1 MELVNA
7 SQPATFGRQVS
18 ELDVLLRL
26 EDDENDGEDPELAP
40 CADPWRAQ
48 QRALN
53 DNLPTSILDL
63 QPLREQDRLLP
74 VANVAYLMAN
84 ELPEGA
90 KVSKDAKCLMQEI
103 LSEFIGFITSEAND
117 VCLYSKQKAITQ
129 MDVTTALNNMG
140 AASNAI
146 PDSVHPRMP
155 QTNLARPLPTLRS
168 CKQSQTASSADL
180 GQLVPPIQAA
190 TQHMMPSPR
199 LRIGDPSPKMRPVQP
214 DLLPAV
220 SPTTLT
226 TTAEATRIGMYGS
239 PTDCGTT
246 AMPTNTPE
254 GIKRSMPPLPSLVP
268 VSLTPQ
274 LPPPKTA
281 LPLHPPLGAATSI
294 FWGAGARGTTDASFN
309 DRTPSP
315 TFKRA
320 RTGAFNAS
328 DWIQSFCVV

>member
-1 MELVNA
+1 MEPVNA

-220 SPTTLT
+220 SPTM
-226 TTAEATRIGMYGS
+226 TTAEATGIGMYGS
-239 PTDCGTT
+239 PTT
-246 AMPTNTPE
+246 AMPTSTPE
-254 GIKRSMPPLPSLVP
+254 GIKRTVPPLPSLVP
-268 VSLTPQ
+268 VSLTPL

-281 LPLHPPLGAATSI
+281 PPLHPPLGAATSI
-294 FWGAGARGTTDASFN
+294 YWGAGSACGATDAGCN
-309 DRTPSP
+309 QRNPAP
-315 TFKRA
+315 AFKYA